1 MDVQKK
7 LDEIAATVANAR
19 SMPMS
24 ASCVVNRAELLA
36 MLDEV
41 AAALPDSL
49 SQAQALLGDR
59 EQMVGEARAEAQ
71 RIIESAHAE
80 RGSLVSDTQ
89 VARHSKDE
97 ADRIVAE
104 ARRESAEIRAEA
116 DDYVDSKLANFEVV
130 LTKTIGSVDR
140 GREKLLGHDPSGSG
154 QGYDQGQSLAEGE
167 DDPDAPE
174 RSADPET
181 LRRRADAYV
190 DAKLGAFEAVLSKTL
205 EAVGRGR
212 LKLTGHN
219 PIDDLAA
226 QMAAQDAAE
235 DDGELSRHRQSDADY
250 MAGLAAPTSPE
261 QADLA
266 QYGYDPAAQAQP
278 AAADPGY
285 GGYPQQDT
293 TYQQGGYQGDGGYQ
307 QQEYVQQAAAGD
319 YTDYGTGQLPA
330 VDPYGQ
336 PQAQQYQDPNGY
348 GYDQQGRPLQPDYG
362 TGQLPAVDPYGQPQ
376 AQQYQVPGQ
385 VQGYPQQPS
394 QEPAALDE
402 TSFFDTGLID
412 LNRLRELEQGR

>member
-1 MDVQKK
+1 VDVQKK
-7 LDEIAATVANAR
+7 LDEIAAAVTNAR

-41 AAALPDSL
+41 SAALPDSL
-49 SQAQALLGDR
+49 SQAQELLGGR
-59 EQMVGEARAEAQ
+59 EQMVQQAQVEAQ

-89 VARHSKDE
+89 IARQSQDE
-97 ADRIVAE
+97 AERIIAE
-104 ARRESAEIRAEA
+104 ARREADEIRAEA

-140 GREKLLGHDPSGSG
+140 GREKLLGRDPYADD
-154 QGYDQGQSLAEGE
+154 QGYAE

-174 RSADPET
+174 RSSDPET

-190 DAKLGAFEAVLSKTL
+190 DTKMRAFEAVLSKTL

-226 QMAAQDAAE
+226 QMAAADAA
-235 DDGELSRHRQSDADY
+235 DGGGAERQSDAEY
-250 MAGLAAPTSPE
+250 LAGLAAPAAPE

-266 QYGYDPAAQAQP
+266 QYGYDPQP
-278 AAADPGY
+278 AAAAHQDADPAY
-285 GGYPQQDT
+285 GYPQAQP
-293 TYQQGGYQGDGGYQ
+293 GY
-307 QQEYVQQAAAGD
+307 QQEYVQQAGYAE
-319 YTDYGTGQLPA
+319 
-330 VDPYGQ
+330 PYGRQ
-336 PQAQQYQDPNGY
+336 VPQQGYEQQGY
-348 GYDQQGRPLQPDYG
+348 DYPQQGYDQQAYAQQVPYQQQGHPHDQ
-362 TGQLPAVDPYGQPQ
+362 QQQYGQ
-376 AQQYQVPGQ
+376 
-385 VQGYPQQPS
+385 
-394 QEPAALDE
+394 PAALDE
-402 TSFFDTGLID
+402 TSFFDTGMID
-412 LNRLRELEQGR
+412 LNRLRELEQGL

>member
-1 MDVQKK
+1 VDVQKK
-7 LDEIAATVANAR
+7 LDEIAAAVANAR

-49 SQAQALLGDR
+49 AQAEDLLGGR
-59 EQMVGEARAEAQ
+59 ERMVEEARAEAQ
-71 RIIESAHAE
+71 RIVESAHAE
-80 RGSLVSDTQ
+80 RGSLVSDTNI
-89 VARHSKDE
+89 ARQSKDE
-97 ADRIVAE
+97 AERIIAE
-104 ARRESAEIRAEA
+104 ARREADEIRAEA

-140 GREKLLGHDPSGSG
+140 GREKLLGRHPDYDD
-154 QGYDQGQSLAEGE
+154 QGYAE

-181 LRRRADAYV
+181 LRRRADEYV
-190 DAKLGAFEAVLSKTL
+190 DTKLGAFEAVLSKTL

-226 QMAAQDAAE
+226 QIAAADGAE
-235 DDGELSRHRQSDADY
+235 GGEQPHRQSDADY
-250 MAGLAAPTSPE
+250 LAGLAAPAVPE

-266 QYGYDPAAQAQP
+266 QYGYDPQQQP
-278 AAADPGY
+278 AEDPGY
-285 GGYPQQDT
+285 GYPPQQDT
-293 TYQQGGYQGDGGYQ
+293 YRQPGYAPEGGDGYS
-307 QQEYVQQAAAGD
+307 QQEYVQQAGYA
-319 YTDYGTGQLPA
+319 
-330 VDPYGQ
+330 DPYAPQPGYGQ
-336 PQAQQYQDPNGY
+336 EPGYDYPQQGYEQQP
-348 GYDQQGRPLQPDYG
+348 GYDQQQYP
-362 TGQLPAVDPYGQPQ
+362 PQ
-376 AQQYQVPGQ
+376 IP
-385 VQGYPQQPS
+385 YPQQG
-394 QEPAALDE
+394 QGYAQPAAGLDE
-402 TSFFDTGLID
+402 TSFFDTGMID